1 MNEGVSAMEPATL
14 VVSIVSLCISLLVAG
29 WQILCSIR
37 INNANLQAE
46 FLRKILKKYI
56 TIELPEAFL
65 SIKFSD
71 NKLSNIDSLQNS
83 LNHFR
88 QELKFLKF
96 SDKKFYRKF
105 KKRTQKLE
113 DYIVLNCGK
122 KFDND
127 EQGEVLENIAKK
139 LSRIYKLVNKKY
151 QNG

>member
-1 MNEGVSAMEPATL
+1 MELATFI
-14 VVSIVSLCISLLVAG
+14 VSIVSLCISLLVAG
-29 WQILCSIR
+29 WQVLCSHR

-46 FLRKILKKYI
+46 FTKKIFKKYM
-56 TIELPEAFL
+56 TIELPEAF
-65 SIKFSD
+65 SVIKFPD

-83 LNHFR
+83 LNLFR
-88 QELKFLKF
+88 QDLKFLKF
-96 SDKKFYRKF
+96 SDKRFYQKF

-127 EQGEVLENIAKK
+127 EQGEVMENIAKK